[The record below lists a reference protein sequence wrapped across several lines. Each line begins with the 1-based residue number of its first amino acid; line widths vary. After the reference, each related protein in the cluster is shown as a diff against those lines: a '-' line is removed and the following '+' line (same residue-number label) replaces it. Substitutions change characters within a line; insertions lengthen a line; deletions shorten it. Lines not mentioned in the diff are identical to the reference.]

1 MYRVNGFHE
10 NSMVLSIWWLVGMA
24 KAAGLIIDRRLF
36 MISPQQWSRHN
47 GNDWMDSMVMIH

>member
-1 MYRVNGFHE
+1 
-10 NSMVLSIWWLVGMA
+10 MVLSIWWLVGMA